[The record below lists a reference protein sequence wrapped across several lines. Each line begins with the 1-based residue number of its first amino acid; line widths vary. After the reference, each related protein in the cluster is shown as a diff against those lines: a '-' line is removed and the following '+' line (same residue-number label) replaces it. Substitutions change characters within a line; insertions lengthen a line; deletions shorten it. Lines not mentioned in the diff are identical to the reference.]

1 MDLLDLPTA
10 LATTHE
16 NPLLEATADR
26 FPGPPPTETD
36 RLARL
41 MIAAWEQAE
50 GPVNASYVATFAD
63 MARAVVADVEMRTEV
78 LRTIVYGLDD
88 DDDA

>member
-10 LATTHE
+10 LTTTHE

-26 FPGPPPTETD
+26 FPGPPRTETD

-41 MIAAWEQAE
+41 MIAAWEKVE
-50 GPVNASYVATFAD
+50 GPVTPSYVATFAD
-63 MARAVVADVEMRTEV
+63 MAKAVVADIELRTDV
-78 LRTIVYGLDD
+78 LRTVIFGLDNED
-88 DDDA
+88 DD

>member
-10 LATTHE
+10 LTVPHE
-16 NPLLEATADR
+16 NPLLADTADR

-41 MIAAWEQAE
+41 MIAAWEKAE
-50 GPVNASYVATFAD
+50 GPVTPSYVATFAD
-63 MARAVVADVEMRTEV
+63 MAKVVVADIELRTEV
-78 LRTIVYGLDD
+78 LRTVIYGLDD
-88 DDDA
+88 DDDD